1 MFMAERPGWSRFQLV
16 SHPNV
21 VLKEGGNHFVDTLAT
36 YRDVIQTLL
45 SDYTAAP
52 ISNGAI
58 DCYTVFDTQQDHYQ
72 VMNVGWDGHRRVY
85 GCVLH
90 LDIKNGKVWVEQN
103 MTEMRV
109 AQELVE
115 RGVKKEDIVLGFQ
128 APEMRQYTEYA
139 AS

>member
-1 MFMAERPGWSRFQLV
+1 MDILDS
-16 SHPNV
+16 
-21 VLKEGGNHFVDTLAT
+21 
-36 YRDVIQTLL
+36 YRQIIQSLL
-45 SDYTAAP
+45 TDYAAIP
-52 ISNGAI
+52 IANGLI

-90 LDIKNGKVWVEQN
+90 LDIKKGKVWVEQN

-115 RGVKKEDIVLGFQ
+115 QGIPKENIVLGFQ
-128 APEMRQYTEYA
+128 APEMRQYTDYA
-139 AS
+139 VI

>member
-1 MFMAERPGWSRFQLV
+1 M
-16 SHPNV
+16 
-21 VLKEGGNHFVDTLAT
+21 DTLAT

-45 SDYTAAP
+45 SDYAAHP
-52 ISNGAI
+52 ISNGEI

-90 LDIKNGKVWVEQN
+90 LDVKDGKIWVEQN

-109 AQELVE
+109 AHELVE
-115 RGVKKEDIVLGFQ
+115 CGVKKEDIVLGFQ
-128 APEMRQYTEYA
+128 APDMRQYTEYA
-139 AS
+139 TV

>member
-1 MFMAERPGWSRFQLV
+1 M
-16 SHPNV
+16 
-21 VLKEGGNHFVDTLAT
+21 DTLAS
-36 YRDVIQTLL
+36 YRDVIQVLL
-45 SDYTAAP
+45 SDYAATP

-58 DCYTVFDTQQDHYQ
+58 DCYTVFDTQKDHYQ

-90 LDIKNGKVWVEQN
+90 LDVKDEKIWVEQN

-109 AQELVE
+109 AQELVA

-128 APEMRQYTEYA
+128 APDMRQYTEYA
-139 AS
+139 AV